1 MNTTA
6 VAKER
11 IFNFSA
17 GPATLPEP
25 VIEQAK
31 QDIWNIFDSGVGI
44 MEHSHRGPVFDRV
57 IHEAIEDCRTV
68 GSISDDYEILFLQG
82 GATTQ
87 FGMIPMSF
95 LGSKQT
101 ADYANTGVWTTKAI
115 KEAKRF
121 GNVNIAFDGSDTNFD
136 RIPNS
141 DDLELTENAAYFHY
155 CSNNTIYGTLYND
168 VPVASAPLVCDT
180 SSEMFSRPFDISKH
194 ALVYAGAQK
203 NLGPSGVT
211 LVIIRKDFAAQGNQE
226 VFSMMNYQSMI
237 DGGSRFNTPPTFGIY
252 VMGQVFKWIIDQ
264 GGLESIEQRNNEK
277 AALIYDAIDQ
287 NDGFYNGHSQK
298 DCRSAMN
305 VTFRTPTEEL
315 DAKFLAEAAELRMG
329 GLKGH
334 RKVGGIR
341 ASIYNAFPREGCQV
355 LADFMGNFAQKNG

>member
-1 MNTTA
+1 MNTAT
-6 VAKER
+6 VEKDR

-17 GPATLPEP
+17 GPATLPES

-44 MEHSHRGPVFDRV
+44 MEHSHRGPAFDRV
-57 IHEAIEDCRTV
+57 IDEAIEDCRAI
-68 GSISDDYEILFLQG
+68 GNISDDYEVLFLQG

-95 LGSKQT
+95 LSSDQT
-101 ADYANTGVWTTKAI
+101 ADYPNTGVWTTKAI

-121 GNVNIAFDGSDTNFD
+121 GNVNLAFDGTETNFD
-136 RIPNS
+136 RTPS
-141 DDLELTENAAYFHY
+141 AADLNLTADAAYFHY
-155 CSNNTIYGTLYND
+155 CSNNTIYGTRYND
-168 VPVASAPLVCDT
+168 VPQTTAPLICDT

-194 ALVYAGAQK
+194 ALIYAGAQK

-211 LVIIRKDFAAQGNQE
+211 LVIIRKDFAAQGNQD
-226 VFSMMNYQSMI
+226 VFSMMNYQAMI

-252 VMGQVFKWIIDQ
+252 MMGQVFKWILEQ
-264 GGLESIEQRNNEK
+264 GGLEAMEDRNNKK
-277 AALIYDAIDQ
+277 AALIYNAIDE
-287 NDGFYNGHSQK
+287 NDGFYNGHSHE
-298 DCRSAMN
+298 DCRSVMN
-305 VTFRTPTEEL
+305 VTFRTPNEEL
-315 DAKFLAEAAELRMG
+315 DAKFLSEASELKMG

-341 ASIYNAFPREGCQV
+341 ASIYNAFPQEGCKV
-355 LADFMGNFAQKNG
+355 LADFMRDFAQRNG